1 MKLIH
6 VYSDD
11 NEYAS
16 EDFENLKVSAQ
27 KAYEKAKK
35 NKDDVWEFIKGSYC
49 KAIDFAYVHVTE
61 DFIDF
66 VKTTIGDKD
75 MMRHENFFVVE
86 E

>member
-16 EDFENLKVSAQ
+16 EDFENLKVSAK

>member
-16 EDFENLKVSAQ
+16 EDFENLKVSVK
-27 KAYEKAKK
+27 KAYENAKK
-35 NKDDVWEFIKGSYC
+35 NNDIWEYMKGSYC